1 MATCKPLAT
10 PLDASVK
17 LSKGQNPGSM
27 EEECEMV
34 NVPYKAAIGSLM
46 YYMVGTRLD
55 LVAVVGVVA

>member
-17 LSKGQNPGSM
+17 LSKAQNPNSM

-34 NVPYKAAIGSLM
+34 NVPYKATVTIM
-46 YYMVGTRLD
+46 CMVGTRLD
-55 LVAVVGVVA
+55 LVAIVEVVA

>member
-17 LSKGQNPGSM
+17 LSKGQNPDST

-34 NVPYKAAIGSLM
+34 NVPYKAVIGSLM
-46 YYMVGTRLD
+46 YYMVGTKLN
-55 LVAVVGVVA
+55 LVVVVGVVA